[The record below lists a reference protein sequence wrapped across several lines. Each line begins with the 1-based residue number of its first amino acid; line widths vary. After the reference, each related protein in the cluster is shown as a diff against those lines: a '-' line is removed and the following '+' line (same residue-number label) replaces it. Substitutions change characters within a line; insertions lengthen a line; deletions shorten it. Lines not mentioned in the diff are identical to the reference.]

1 MRIALD
7 AMGTDQAP
15 RSEIEGAVAAL
26 DDLGPE
32 VEILLVGD
40 TEPIQRTLDEVAP
53 EAGDRLRVVH
63 ASERIGPEE
72 APASAVRRKTDS
84 SIVRGVRLQKEGNA
98 DAFVSAGST
107 GAVMAASLILL
118 RPLPGVARPAIGTLL
133 PTAGDPVLMLDA
145 GANVDS
151 KPQHL
156 LQFARLGNVYA
167 QDLMGVADPRVG
179 LLNIGEEP
187 EKGDELALASHHLL
201 AESDLNFV
209 GNVEGRD
216 IIGGGCDVLVCDG
229 FVGNVLLKF
238 YESVAEFIVGLLNR
252 ELRTTDAALD
262 FDEVFRVLDYSE
274 YGGAPLLGVNGVS
287 IICHGESPPKAIRN
301 ALGVAHQAVRS
312 RMVEHIASDLAS
324 EAPTAGGAPPRG
336 EGPAEGKGGAEG
348 DPTEISRPDGE
359 SNGGDGGGGA

>member
-15 RSEIEGAVAAL
+15 RSEIEGAAAAL
-26 DDLGPE
+26 RDLDPE

-40 TEPIQRTLDEVAP
+40 SDAIEQRLREVGPYP
-53 EAGDRLRVVH
+53 EDRLQVVH

-84 SIVRGVRLQKEGNA
+84 SIAKGIRLQQQGQA

-133 PTAGDPVLMLDA
+133 PTAADPVLMLDA

-167 QDLMGVADPRVG
+167 QDLMGVSEPRVG

-201 AESDLNFV
+201 AESDLRFV

-216 IIGGGCDVLVCDG
+216 IIGGSCDVLVCDG

-238 YESVAEFIVGLLNR
+238 YESVAEFVISLLNR
-252 ELRTTDAALD
+252 ELQSTEASLD
-262 FDEVFRVLDYSE
+262 LGEVFRVLDYSE

-287 IICHGESPPKAIRN
+287 IICHGESPPKAICN

-312 RMVEHIASDLAS
+312 RMVQHIASELAS
-324 EAPTAGGAPPRG
+324 EAATAGG
-336 EGPAEGKGGAEG
+336 
-348 DPTEISRPDGE
+348 TRP
-359 SNGGDGGGGA
+359 GGDRGAGEDARRVAGEEDGGDER